1 MQLVRGR
8 SKGERKSRLNDD
20 SRQRHEQSR
29 KSRTESEPGAQG
41 GAAPPPPPPDALYS
55 LSEALSPK
63 KGSCSI
69 MSIGILMLG
78 TFSL

>member
-1 MQLVRGR
+1 MLLVRGE

-41 GAAPPPPPPDALYS
+41 GAAPPPPPPGALYS

>member
-1 MQLVRGR
+1 MQLVRGG
-8 SKGERKSRLNDD
+8 SKGGRKSSLNDD
-20 SRQRHEQSR
+20 SRQRHERSR
-29 KSRTESEPGAQG
+29 KSRTESEPGARG
-41 GAAPPPPPPDALYS
+41 GAAPPPPPDAVYS